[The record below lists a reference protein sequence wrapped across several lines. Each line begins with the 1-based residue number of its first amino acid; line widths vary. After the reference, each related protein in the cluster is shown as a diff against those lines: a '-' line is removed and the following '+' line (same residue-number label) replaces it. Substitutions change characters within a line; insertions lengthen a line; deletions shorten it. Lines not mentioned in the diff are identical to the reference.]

1 MHVETSYLESAIK
14 RFTEYKALGDKTF
27 LQLDEAQ
34 MNWQPNESSNSIAIL
49 KSRCTRSHET
59 PLFLLRDRLF
69 PCPQTSRS
77 AAGQPVEDELAAAR
91 RLPCRIMRFC
101 SYLSFQQTQ
110 TYCL

>member
-1 MHVETSYLESAIK
+1 MSGICVLFRSYKLCKDETTLLTKSLV
-14 RFTEYKALGDKTF
+14 GPD
-27 LQLDEAQ
+27 
-34 MNWQPNESSNSIAIL
+34 ESSNSIAIL